1 MTVTVDGNRLYDWP
15 ISTGGGG
22 NETPSGTFKPFRIE
36 IDDSSRFTTCCRF

>member
-1 MTVTVDGNRLYDWP
+1 MTGRYRP
-15 ISTGGGG
+15 AGGG